1 MYRRSRT
8 RSRNGRNAGPLAR
21 THAVFLSDIYR
32 YMLDEAARRWPDLE
46 LVRADA
52 RELPF
57 GEGEFDAVL
66 ALDLISPWWTL
77 AYPSYVN
84 WRPKRL
90 AVTML
95 AGGVLPEWRASVSHH
110 RADEVRRAI
119 DVTGLRLQRRLAFGP
134 FWSAKWHLWWTVAP

>member
-1 MYRRSRT
+1 
-8 RSRNGRNAGPLAR
+8 
-21 THAVFLSDIYR
+21 
-32 YMLDEAARRWPDLE
+32 MLDEAARRWPGLE
-46 LVRADA
+46 LVQADA

-57 GEGEFDAVL
+57 GEAEFDAVL
-66 ALDLISPWWTL
+66 ALDLVPHVGELEQVLSEFARVVRPGGQVVFDTTNRSPWWTL
-77 AYPSYVN
+77 AYPSYVD

-90 AVTML
+90 ALTML

-119 DVTGLRLQRRLAFGP
+119 DVTGLRLERRLAFGP